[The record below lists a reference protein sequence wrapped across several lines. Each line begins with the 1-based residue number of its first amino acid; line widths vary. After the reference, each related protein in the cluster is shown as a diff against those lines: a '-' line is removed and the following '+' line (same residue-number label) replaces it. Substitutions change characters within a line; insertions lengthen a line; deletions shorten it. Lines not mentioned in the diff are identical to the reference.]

1 MSAPG
6 NGFPIHISRSLINT
20 FYSIDTKLLQR
31 VSNHPVHI
39 LNNEGLFSPSS
50 FIPFCSFGE
59 EFIGAKNEKF
69 NIPICDIFKPKPH
82 FDQLCYEMN
91 LQELKDSTK
100 LENQLK
106 FGLTL
111 VLDYNEE
118 RQINFN
124 SMTPEEGHEFTRSI
138 YHKGDDSFSVFVDT
152 ISTYIKI
159 VRHLSQKT
167 DQTDSLSS

>member
-50 FIPFCSFGE
+50 LIPFCSFGE
-59 EFIGAKNEKF
+59 EFIGAKNEEF
-69 NIPICDIFKPKPH
+69 DIPVCDIFKPKPY
-82 FDQLCYEMN
+82 FDQLCYEMD
-91 LQELKDSTK
+91 LQDLKDSQK
-100 LENQLK
+100 IEDQLI

-111 VLDYNEE
+111 VVDYNEE
-118 RQINFN
+118 RQIKVN
-124 SMTPEEGHEFTRSI
+124 SMTPEEGKHTRSI
-138 YHKGDDSFSVFVDT
+138 YHKKDDSFSVYVDT
-152 ISTYIKI
+152 ISIYIL
-159 VRHLSQKT
+159 V
-167 DQTDSLSS
+167 